1 MEEHTKKLL
10 EECNSGCKMA
20 VNSMDQV
27 SEYIED
33 EKLSQ
38 VVGVYRDKHKKIED
52 KSSELLQRYG
62 ETGKEPGAAASVFS
76 WFTTEIKLMLK
87 DDRNQIAKLLMDG
100 CNMGIQSIS
109 EAVNDNPEAS
119 RESKA
124 AAKRLVKELENFMK
138 DLKPFL

>member
-62 ETGKEPGAAASVFS
+62 ATGKEPGAAASVFS

-109 EAVNDNPEAS
+109 EDRNKYSGAS
-119 RESKA
+119 KESMDLA
-124 AAKRLVKELENFMK
+124 NELVGIEGDFMWELK
-138 DLKPFL
+138 YFL

>member
-33 EKLSQ
+33 EKQSQ

-109 EAVNDNPEAS
+109 EDRNKYSGAS
-119 RESKA
+119 KESMDLA
-124 AAKRLVKELENFMK
+124 NELVGIEGDFMWELK
-138 DLKPFL
+138 YFL

>member
-76 WFTTEIKLMLK
+76 WFTTEIKLMHK

-109 EAVNDNPEAS
+109 EDRNKYSGAS
-119 RESKA
+119 KESMDLA
-124 AAKRLVKELENFMK
+124 NELVGIEGDFMWELK
-138 DLKPFL
+138 YFL

>member
-109 EAVNDNPEAS
+109 EDRNKYSGAS
-119 RESKA
+119 KESMDLA
-124 AAKRLVKELENFMK
+124 NELVGIEGDFMWELK
-138 DLKPFL
+138 

>member
-109 EAVNDNPEAS
+109 EDRNKYSGAS
-119 RESKA
+119 KESMDLA
-124 AAKRLVKELENFMK
+124 NELVGIEGDFMWELK
-138 DLKPFL
+138 YFL

>member
-10 EECNSGCKMA
+10 EECNSGCKMD

-109 EAVNDNPEAS
+109 EDRNKYSGAS
-119 RESKA
+119 KESMDLA
-124 AAKRLVKELENFMK
+124 NELVGIEGDFMWELK
-138 DLKPFL
+138 YFL